1 MRLNPH
7 CLEAVHF
14 TAEFCI
20 FEPYLSL
27 LCYHT
32 CKLCIHMGLHFHK
45 CIGMGE
51 LMMDQT
57 GIQTSAHWN
66 SSMVLSYLALVVES
80 VYFYPSLFLPTR
92 YIWCYHCLFF
102 SFCYIRI
109 SANLNLKTYWCV
121 CLYKWI
127 FQTVF
132 MILI

>member
-1 MRLNPH
+1 MSKPQSPFFRSVHGLLKWIWFSKRHVPIPYLFLGLAQFIHYLNWQQVRLNPH

-32 CKLCIHMGLHFHK
+32 CKLCIHMGLLFHK

-80 VYFYPSLFLPTR
+80 V
-92 YIWCYHCLFF
+92 
-102 SFCYIRI
+102 
-109 SANLNLKTYWCV
+109 
-121 CLYKWI
+121 
-127 FQTVF
+127 
-132 MILI
+132 